1 MASCNKPGFSGEV
14 HLHIKYQMTRDLLL
28 TWQSLAR
35 QTLFNGAQSFFKR
48 QDDMCHLLS
57 NRISPQF
64 VAVFVIKLLSFSNSA
79 RYLDTKLLSSAKILG
94 LVELGEYP
102 LMLTQDRLRPPC
114 KCQLLTNTISN
125 SIFGSLDG
133 IRILKILES
142 NPS

>member
-1 MASCNKPGFSGEV
+1 
-14 HLHIKYQMTRDLLL
+14 
-28 TWQSLAR
+28 
-35 QTLFNGAQSFFKR
+35 
-48 QDDMCHLLS
+48 MCHLLS
-57 NRISPQF
+57 NRISPQCA
-64 VAVFVIKLLSFSNSA
+64 AVFIVKPRSFSNSA

-94 LVELGEYP
+94 LVELGEY
-102 LMLTQDRLRPPC
+102 LSTLTQNRLHPPC